1 MLEDMK
7 EMFTYLSYQHEC
19 ACFDLKYSIHLLA
32 EVTSGLLNRLLA
44 VPKLG
49 LPFYAAKHELQLC
62 QLNTKELWEEGRRI
76 FPSSYYMTVECL
88 TFGPHS
94 LASQDANHWF

>member
-32 EVTSGLLNRLLA
+32 KVTSGLLSRLLD

-62 QLNTKELWEEGRRI
+62 QLNTVALWEEEHRI
-76 FPSSYYMTVECL
+76 SLSFNYMTVEYL
-88 TFGPHS
+88 TFEPHS
-94 LASQDANHWF
+94 WASQDANHWF

>member
-7 EMFTYLSYQHEC
+7 EMFTYLSYHHEC

-32 EVTSGLLNRLLA
+32 EVTSGLLSRLLD

-49 LPFYAAKHELQLC
+49 LPFYAAKYELQLC
-62 QLNTKELWEEGRRI
+62 QLNTEVLLVEERRI

-88 TFGPHS
+88 KFEPHS

>member
-32 EVTSGLLNRLLA
+32 EVTSGLLSRLLD

-62 QLNTKELWEEGRRI
+62 QLNSKVLWVEGHRI
-76 FPSSYYMTVECL
+76 FLSSYYMTVECL

-94 LASQDANHWF
+94 WVFRGANHWF